1 MVDETSLENWHTG
14 NCIVSSNLTT
24 SAKSLF
30 FDIKEKQI
38 METLS
43 FILGMAIV
51 VVVAVA
57 IVAVYAFVKVIKLQD
72 NLKQLDRELS
82 LRESNLYQAINEENR
97 QINQRV
103 DLFETNVYSQLD
115 SRLDK
120 LQNKLNNT
128 K

>member
-1 MVDETSLENWHTG
+1 
-14 NCIVSSNLTT
+14 
-24 SAKSLF
+24 
-30 FDIKEKQI
+30 